1 MKKIIW
7 LVSTVMFASCGE
19 IMCECLV
26 PLPEHDVSVYQLSP
40 DKSGVF
46 PGDDF
51 NIGYRVWQTSYVPKG
66 ETAERTINVNVWY
79 PTNDAEGDEAEFL
92 DGVPNT
98 NRDPESFQDAEPAI
112 PLDGYQYPVLVF
124 SHGHIGWGGNGTY
137 IARYFARRG
146 WLVVAPD
153 HIGNTI
159 LTNLDPREAG
169 IYLHRAQDL
178 SASLDALGDL
188 PQEDSLYGLA
198 YTDAVMA
205 MGHSFGSYSMW
216 SIAGAAYDVSSTTA
230 ECINAPEPDCTDAQR
245 AALLAGLRDARVQ
258 VMATT
263 GGGNS
268 RNWFGPEGEQ
278 AVTIPVLVMHGSL
291 DGEDSALEWPKVRTI
306 EAPTHFAQFEGGCH
320 HTFEY
325 SPLNP
330 TCAYDDETPGLR
342 GDKGWDLVNT
352 VVMSMAQRYLLGS
365 QDTTVRDILNGKI
378 EFSPL
383 VAVEAGDNVAE

>member
-1 MKKIIW
+1 MNKLI
-7 LVSTVMFASCGE
+7 VFALATFLLSSCQRV
-19 IMCECLV
+19 CDCAAPV
-26 PLPEHDVSVYQLSP
+26 TTHDLSSYLLAP
-40 DKSGVF
+40 DQDGVF

-51 NIGYRVWQTSYVPKG
+51 NIGYRVWQTTYVPKG
-66 ETAERTINVNVWY
+66 ETAQRTINVNVWY
-79 PTNDAEGDEAEFL
+79 PTDDAGGDEAEFQ

-98 NRDPESFQDAEPAI
+98 NKDPESFQDAKPAT
-112 PLDGYQYPVLVF
+112 PLDGFQYPVLVF
-124 SHGHIGWGGNGTY
+124 SHGHLGWGGNGTY

-159 LTNLDPREAG
+159 LTNIDPRQAG

-178 SASLDALGDL
+178 SASLDSLGALATDDPL
-188 PQEDSLYGLA
+188 HGLA

-230 ECINAPEPDCTDAQR
+230 ECINAPEPDCTEAQR
-245 AALLAGLRDARVQ
+245 AALLAGLRDERVQ

-268 RNWFGPEGEQ
+268 RAWFGPEGEQ
-278 AVTIPVLVMHGSL
+278 AVTIPVVVMHGSL

-306 EAPTHFAQFEGGCH
+306 DAPAHFAQFEGGCH

-330 TCAYDDETPGLR
+330 TCAYEDETPGLR
-342 GDKGWDLVNT
+342 GDAGWSLVHT
-352 VVMSMAQRYLLGS
+352 VVMSAAQRYLLGS
-365 QDTTVRDILNGKI
+365 QDPNVIAILDGTLA
-378 EFSPL
+378 FSPL
-383 VAVEAGDNVAE
+383 VSVEAGDHVPH